1 MISKQKL
8 EMTFFIFMQTKQPI
22 MKNLLLSFLLFYCF
36 SSFGQTFPVSFDA
49 NIEIIKDGQ
58 KLSLTGGFNAPQF
71 STIKVDNDDLEDL
84 FIFDRTTNQVL
95 IFLQK
100 TNTQG
105 QTQEQKEWVFAP
117 EYTQL
122 FPKLSNWVL
131 LRDYNN
137 DGQKDIFASTTFG
150 VIVYQNTKNETGN
163 LTFKVAKDLLF
174 STGISGNP
182 LNLSIDVTDIPAILD
197 LDNDGD
203 LDILNFRPA
212 IGTTVEWHKN
222 LSQEK
227 YSISDSLVFEK
238 ETIKW
243 GDFEEC
249 VCESYI
255 FGANGCRVEKPEHA
269 GSSLLVLHLDNNSSL
284 DLLVGDVSCDYIT
297 ALFNEKIGQSAN
309 TEAILRN
316 PKTRFPAQKPI
327 DIPTFAAVFYEDV
340 TFDGVADLIAAP
352 NLYSNDG
359 NLVDYQNS
367 AWLYQNKG
375 SKSTPNFEFVKENF
389 LQDKMFDIG
398 ENARPAFIDA
408 DNDGDLDMIL
418 GERGHLFSST
428 SYKARLH
435 FLENIGNNQNPK
447 FQYKNDDYLNFASS
461 STQFPKGFQF
471 LKPIISDF
479 NGDNKDDLLFT
490 AFDLDT
496 RKTGI
501 FWVENKAS
509 NQNSSASFS
518 LNDIKEIILTGI
530 NLGIN
535 DEILLTELNNDN
547 KIDLLVLQNRGT
559 IKSFLRQNDTSFSLD
574 NQNFGNQN
582 FTRGS
587 FALYQTRDERTENG
601 LLSLDLLLSDPEKGL
616 FLIKDFRNQAANFDL
631 IPISLS
637 SQNLPTDFPSNLL
650 NNQNSTL
657 YFGNTVFPV
666 AFGSQIV
673 IGTVGGGL
681 QWLSPLGEI
690 ISGIDDGNNNED
702 LFLKVYP
709 NPAKDILTIQ
719 TKEKGNLVLY
729 DMKGQILIEKQIQ
742 DSQNKIDISRF
753 ASGLYILVF
762 NTEKGQVYQK
772 VIISK

>member
-1 MISKQKL
+1 
-8 EMTFFIFMQTKQPI
+8 
-22 MKNLLLSFLLFYCF
+22 MKNSFFVLLLFLVVF
-36 SSFGQTFPVSFDA
+36 SHSIFGQTFPVSFDT

-58 KLSLTGGFNAPQF
+58 KLALTGGFNSPQF

-84 FIFDRTTNQVL
+84 FIFDRTTNQIL

-100 TNTQG
+100 KDNQN
-105 QTQEQKEWVFAP
+105 KSYWSFAP

-122 FPKLSNWVL
+122 FPKLKNWVL
-131 LRDYNN
+131 LRDYDN
-137 DGQKDIFASTTFG
+137 DGQKDIFASTPFG
-150 VIVYQNTKNETGN
+150 VIVYQNMKNKVGNQTGN
-163 LTFKVAKDLLF
+163 LTFKVAKELLF
-174 STGISGNP
+174 STGVSGNP
-182 LNLSIDVTDIPAILD
+182 LNLGIDVTDIPAILD

-203 LDILNFRPA
+203 MDILNFRPA

-222 LSQEK
+222 ISQEN
-227 YSISDSLVFEK
+227 YSISDSLLFEK

-249 VCESYI
+249 ICESYV
-255 FGANGCRVEKPEHA
+255 FGANGCRVEKEEHA
-269 GSSLLVLHLDNNSSL
+269 GSSLLVLNLDDNSSL
-284 DLLVGDVSCDYIT
+284 DLLVGDVACDYIT
-297 ALFNEKIGQSAN
+297 ALYNEKTGQNAN

-316 PKTRFPAQKPI
+316 PRASGTRFPTQKPI

-340 TFDGVADLIAAP
+340 TFDGNPDLLAAP

-367 AWLYQNKG
+367 AWLYQNRGTKE
-375 SKSTPNFEFVKENF
+375 TPNFEFVKENF
-389 LQDKMFDIG
+389 LQDKMFDSG

-408 DNDGDLDMIL
+408 DNDGDLDMIV

-435 FLENIGNNQNPK
+435 FLENIGSNESPK
-447 FQYKNDDYLNFASS
+447 FQYRNDDYLNFASS
-461 STQFPKGFQF
+461 STLFPKGFQF

-490 AFDLDT
+490 AFDLNT
-496 RKTGI
+496 RKTSV
-501 FWVENKAS
+501 FWIENKANS
-509 NQNSSASFS
+509 QTNNQASFS
-518 LNDIKEIILTGI
+518 LNNIKEIVLTGINSDI

-535 DEILLTELNNDN
+535 DEILLTELNNDS

-559 IKSFLRQNDTSFSLD
+559 IKSFLQQNNGNFVLENS
-574 NQNFGNQN
+574 NFGNQN

-587 FALYQTRDERTENG
+587 FALYQRNENG
-601 LLSLDLLLSDPEKGL
+601 LLSSDLLLSDPENGL
-616 FLIKDFRNQAANFDL
+616 FLIKDFKNQAANFEL
-631 IPISLS
+631 IPLTLS
-637 SQNLPTDFPSNLL
+637 TQNLPTGFPSSLL
-650 NNQNSTL
+650 TSQNSTL

-690 ISGIDDGNNNED
+690 ILGIEEEENNTNEE

-709 NPAKDILTIQ
+709 NPASDFLTIQ
-719 TKEKGNLVLY
+719 TQEKGNLILY
-729 DMKGQILIEKQIQ
+729 DVKGQILIEKQIQ
-742 DSQNKIDISRF
+742 NFTNEIDISRF
-753 ASGLYILVF
+753 ANGLYMIVF
-762 NTEKGQVYQK
+762 RTEKGQSFEK
-772 VIISK
+772 IIISK

>member
-1 MISKQKL
+1 
-8 EMTFFIFMQTKQPI
+8 
-22 MKNLLLSFLLFYCF
+22 MKKLLLSFLLLCPHFI
-36 SSFGQTFPVSFDA
+36 FGQTFPVSFDT

-58 KLSLTGGFNAPQF
+58 KLALTGGFNAPQF
-71 STIKVDNDDLEDL
+71 STIKADNDDLEDL
-84 FIFDRTTNQVL
+84 FIFDKTTNQVL

-100 TNTQG
+100 KDNQN
-105 QTQEQKEWVFAP
+105 KSYWSFAP

-137 DGQKDIFASTTFG
+137 DGHKDIFASTTFG
-150 VIVYQNTKNETGN
+150 VIVYQNIKNETGN
-163 LTFKVAKDLLF
+163 LSFKIAKDLLF
-174 STGISGNP
+174 STGITGNP
-182 LNLSIDVTDIPAILD
+182 LNLGIDVTDIPAILD

-203 LDILNFRPA
+203 MDILNFRPS

-222 LSQEK
+222 LSKEN
-227 YSISDSLVFEK
+227 YSVSDSLVFEK

-249 VCESYI
+249 ICENYI
-255 FGANGCRVEKPEHA
+255 FGANGCRVEKEEHA
-269 GSSLLVLHLDNNSSL
+269 GSSLLVLNLDNNSSL

-297 ALFNEKIGQSAN
+297 ALFNEKTGQNAN

-316 PKTRFPAQKPI
+316 PKTRFPSQKPI
-327 DIPTFAAVFYEDV
+327 DIPTFAAVFYEDFN
-340 TFDGVADLIAAP
+340 FDGSPDLIAAP

-359 NLVDYQNS
+359 NLIDYENS

-375 SKSTPNFEFVKENF
+375 SKENPNFEFVQENF

-418 GERGHLFSST
+418 GERGYLFSST

-447 FQYKNDDYLNFASS
+447 FEYRNDDFLNFASS
-461 STQFPKGFQF
+461 STLQFRF

-479 NGDNKDDLLFT
+479 NGDDKKDLLFT
-490 AFDLDT
+490 ALDLNT
-496 RKTGI
+496 NQAGV
-501 FWVENKAS
+501 FWIENKG
-509 NQNSSASFS
+509 NNDMSFS
-518 LNDIKEIILTGI
+518 LNDLKEITLTGV
-530 NLGIN
+530 NLVRN
-535 DEILLTELNNDN
+535 DEILLTELNNDD
-547 KIDLLVLQNRGT
+547 KIDLLVLQSRGT
-559 IKSFLRQNDTSFSLD
+559 IKSFLQQNDGSFSLE

-587 FALYQTRDERTENG
+587 FALYQRNENG
-601 LLSLDLLLSDPEKGL
+601 QISQDLLLSNPEEGL
-616 FLIKDFRNQAANFDL
+616 FLIKDFKNQETDFEL
-631 IPISLS
+631 IPLSLS
-637 SQNLPTDFPSNLL
+637 NQNLPTDFPSNLL
-650 NNQNSTL
+650 NAQNSTL
-657 YFGNTVFPV
+657 YFGNTVFPA
-666 AFGSQIV
+666 AFGSQIM

-690 ISGIDDGNNNED
+690 ISGVDDDKNDD
-702 LFLKVYP
+702 LFLKIYP
-709 NPAKDILTIQ
+709 NPASDILTIQ
-719 TKEKGNLVLY
+719 TKEKGNLILY
-729 DMKGQILIEKQIQ
+729 DVKGQVLIEKNIQ
-742 DSQNKIDISRF
+742 SNQNEIDISRF

-762 NTEKGQVYQK
+762 STEKGQTYQK
-772 VIISK
+772 VIVSK

>member
-1 MISKQKL
+1 
-8 EMTFFIFMQTKQPI
+8 
-22 MKNLLLSFLLFYCF
+22 MKNLILLFLFLCPHF
-36 SSFGQTFPVSFDA
+36 IFGQTFPFQTFPVSFDT

-58 KLSLTGGFNAPQF
+58 KLALTGGFNAPQF
-71 STIKVDNDDLEDL
+71 STIKADSDDLEDL

-100 TNTQG
+100 KDNQN
-105 QTQEQKEWVFAP
+105 KSYWSFAP
-117 EYTQL
+117 QYTQL
-122 FPKLSNWVL
+122 FPKLRNWVL

-174 STGISGNP
+174 STGVSGNS

-197 LDNDGD
+197 LDKDGD
-203 LDILNFRPA
+203 MDILNFRPA

-222 LSQEK
+222 LSQEN
-227 YSISDSLVFEK
+227 YSISDSLIFEK

-249 VCESYI
+249 ICENYI
-255 FGANGCRVEKPEHA
+255 FGANSCRVEKPEHA
-269 GSSLLVLHLDNNSSL
+269 GSSLLILNLDSTPSL

-297 ALFNEKIGQSAN
+297 ALFNQQTGQNAN

-316 PKTRFPAQKPI
+316 PSVRFPSQKPI

-340 TFDGVADLIAAP
+340 NFDGTPDLIAAP

-359 NLVDYQNS
+359 NLVDYENS

-375 SKSTPNFEFVKENF
+375 SKEDPNFEFVQENF
-389 LQDKMFDIG
+389 LQEQLFDIG

-408 DNDGDLDMIL
+408 DNDGDLDMIV

-428 SYKARLH
+428 VYKARLH
-435 FLENIGNNQNPK
+435 FLENIGSNQSPK
-447 FQYKNDDYLNFASS
+447 FQYRNDDFLNFASS
-461 STQFPKGFQF
+461 STSFTKEFQF

-479 NGDNKDDLLFT
+479 NGDNKEDLLFT
-490 AFDLDT
+490 AFDLNT

-501 FWVENKAS
+501 FWIENKG
-509 NQNSSASFS
+509 NNGISFS
-518 LNDIKEIILTGI
+518 LNDIKEISLTGI

-535 DEILLTELNNDN
+535 DEIVLTELNKDD
-547 KIDLLVLQNRGT
+547 KIDLLVLQNRGG
-559 IKSFLRQNDTSFSLD
+559 IKSFLQQNNGSFSLE

-587 FALYQTRDERTENG
+587 FALYKRIQDG
-601 LLSLDLLLSDPEKGL
+601 QISQDLLLSNPENGL
-616 FLIKDFRNQAANFDL
+616 FLIKDFTSQETDFEL
-631 IPISLS
+631 IPLSLS
-637 SQNLPTDFPSNLL
+637 NQNLPTDFPSNLL
-650 NNQNSTL
+650 NAQNSTL

-666 AFGSQIV
+666 AFGSQIL

-690 ISGIDDGNNNED
+690 ISGIDNEDKNKD
-702 LFLKVYP
+702 LFLKIYP
-709 NPAKDILTIQ
+709 NPANDILTIQ
-719 TKEKGNLVLY
+719 TKEKGNLVLF
-729 DMKGQILIEKQIQ
+729 DTKGQILIEKNIL
-742 DSQNKIDISRF
+742 SNQNEIDISRF
-753 ASGLYILVF
+753 ANGLYILVF
-762 NTEKGQVYQK
+762 ITEKGQVYEK
-772 VIISK
+772 VIVQK

>member
-1 MISKQKL
+1 
-8 EMTFFIFMQTKQPI
+8 
-22 MKNLLLSFLLFYCF
+22 MKNLLFLFLLLCPHLI
-36 SSFGQTFPVSFDA
+36 FGQTFPVSFDT

-58 KLSLTGGFNAPQF
+58 KLALTGGFNAPQF

-84 FIFDRTTNQVL
+84 FIFDRTTNQIL

-100 TNTQG
+100 TNSEG
-105 QTQEQKEWVFAP
+105 QKEWFFAP
-117 EYTQL
+117 AYTQL
-122 FPKLSNWVL
+122 FPKLKNWVL

-137 DGQKDIFASTTFG
+137 DGQKDIFTSTNLG

-163 LTFKVAKDLLF
+163 LAFKIAKDLLY
-174 STGISGNP
+174 STGISGNL
-182 LNLSIDVTDIPAILD
+182 LNLGIDVTDIPAILD

-203 LDILNFRPA
+203 MDILNFRPA

-222 LSQEK
+222 MSQEN
-227 YSISDSLVFEK
+227 YSISDCLVFEK

-249 VCESYI
+249 ICENYV

-269 GSSLLVLHLDNNSSL
+269 GSSLLILNLDDNPSL

-297 ALFNEKIGQSAN
+297 ALFNQQTGQNAN

-316 PKTRFPAQKPI
+316 PSVRFPVQKPI

-340 TFDGVADLIAAP
+340 TFDETPDLIAAP

-359 NLVDYQNS
+359 NLIDYENS
-367 AWLYQNKG
+367 AWLYQNTG
-375 SKSTPNFEFVKENF
+375 SIENPSFEFVQENF

-408 DNDGDLDMIL
+408 DNDGDLDMIV

-428 SYKARLH
+428 YKARLH
-435 FLENIGNNQNPK
+435 FLENIGNNQNPR
-447 FQYKNDDYLNFASS
+447 FQYRNDDFLNVASS
-461 STQFPKGFQF
+461 STLQFQF

-479 NGDNKDDLLFT
+479 NGDNKEDLLFT
-490 AFDLDT
+490 AFDIND
-496 RKTGI
+496 RKTKV
-501 FWVENKAS
+501 FWIENKG
-509 NQNSSASFS
+509 NENMSFS
-518 LNDIKEIILTGI
+518 LDDIKEISLIGI

-535 DEILLTELNNDN
+535 DEILLTELNNDD
-547 KIDLLVLQNRGT
+547 KIDLLVLQNRGG
-559 IKSFLRQNDTSFSLD
+559 IKSFLQQNDNSFTLE

-587 FALYQTRDERTENG
+587 FALYQTKDDRNENDENG
-601 LLSLDLLLSDPEKGL
+601 QTSQDLLLSNPEAGL
-616 FLIKDFRNQAANFDL
+616 FLIKDFKSQETDFEL
-631 IPISLS
+631 IPLSLS
-637 SQNLPTDFPSNLL
+637 NQNLPSDFPSSLL

-666 AFGSQIV
+666 AFGSQIL

-690 ISGIDDGNNNED
+690 ISGVDDDKNNED
-702 LFLKVYP
+702 LFLKIYP
-709 NPAKDILTIQ
+709 NPVTDILTIQ
-719 TKEKGNLVLY
+719 TKEKGKLILY
-729 DMKGQILIEKQIQ
+729 GAKGQILIEKQIQ
-742 DSQNKIDISRF
+742 NSQNEIDISRF
-753 ASGLYILVF
+753 ARGLYILVF
-762 NTEKGQVYQK
+762 STEKGQAYEK
-772 VIISK
+772 VIVQK